1 MHSEAIFTPC
11 ITSLGRRRLR
21 IGALGRSVKI
31 TNRRRALRR
40 PVSTHVLTMGAP
52 MADLLQPPDL
62 TQFRAFTAGDEHA
75 LVTIYRTHYDALLDQ
90 ARDALGPEL

>member
-1 MHSEAIFTPC
+1 
-11 ITSLGRRRLR
+11 
-21 IGALGRSVKI
+21 
-31 TNRRRALRR
+31 
-40 PVSTHVLTMGAP
+40 